1 MAWGREFK
9 ITINCTT
16 GDTITI
22 TDGECDFSCVR
33 DKDEQPN
40 EAELTIWG
48 ITADTQNRIAVSGS
62 TLSIAAGY
70 RDEGLLTL
78 FQGEL
83 ISAVT
88 VKPAEVYG
96 LRIKMY
102 ESLIPFRASVTKRAF
117 RQGQKLGD
125 AVRLVASDMGLTCRV
140 SKAAEALTLKKSVS
154 GVALSR
160 DVLGSL
166 CKPVNATW
174 SIQYQALQVSAGDSI
189 SRGSAVFDPESGLLG
204 TPALKLH
211 TPRRHKHGKDKS
223 GNDKPEKKSKAK
235 KVATYPWPPKN
246 SHTDYTTGA
255 RRQIGTIEGINWRS
269 VLRGG
274 VEIGEKVLLESP
286 SLGTGWWVTITKI
299 THRFG
304 TRETGVWESQFEGF
318 IE

>member
-1 MAWGREFK
+1 MAWGRIYQ

-16 GDTITI
+16 GETITI
-22 TDGECDFSCVR
+22 DDADVDFSCVR
-33 DKDEQPN
+33 DGDPQPN
-40 EAELTIWG
+40 EADLTIWG
-48 ITADTQNRIAVSGS
+48 ITADTQNSIAVSGS

-96 LRIKMY
+96 LRIRVY

-117 RQGQKLGD
+117 AKGQGLAG
-125 AVRLVASDMGLTCRV
+125 AVKLVASDMGLGCQV
-140 SKAAEALTLKKSVS
+140 SKNAAALTLEKAVS

-160 DVLGSL
+160 NVLNSL
-166 CKPVNATW
+166 CKPVNALW
-174 SIQYQALQVSAGDSI
+174 SIQYQTLLVTMGDSI
-189 SRGSAVFDPESGLLG
+189 TTGSAVFSPESGMLG
-204 TPALKLH
+204 VPALKLH
-211 TPRRHKHGKDKS
+211 TPKRHK
-223 GNDKPEKKSKAK
+223 KKHSSTTTHK
-235 KVATYPWPPKN
+235 KKKTSVATYPWPPKN
-246 SHTDYTTGA
+246 SHTDYTQGA

-274 VEIGEKVLLESP
+274 IEIGDKVQLNSP
-286 SLGTGWWVTITKI
+286 SMGQGWWATVTKI
-299 THRFG
+299 THKFG
-304 TRETGVWESQFEGF
+304 TRDVSVWESQFEGV

>member
-1 MAWGREFK
+1 MAWGRVFQ

-16 GDTITI
+16 GESITI
-22 TDGECDFSCVR
+22 TDAECDFSCVR
-33 DKDEQPN
+33 DKDPQPN

-48 ITADTQNRIAVSGS
+48 ITADTQNTIAVSGS

-70 RDEGLLTL
+70 QDEGLLTL

-102 ESLIPFRASVTKRAF
+102 ESLIPFRASVTRRAF
-117 RQGQKLGD
+117 KKGQALGD
-125 AVRLVASDMGLTCRV
+125 AVKQVASDMGLACQV
-140 SKAAEALTLKKSVS
+140 SKGAAALTLAKAVS

-160 DVLGSL
+160 DVLNSL
-166 CKPVNATW
+166 CKPVNAGW
-174 SIQYQALQVSAGDSI
+174 SIQYQTLQVSAGDSLAT
-189 SRGSAVFDPESGLLG
+189 GSAVFSPESGLIG

-211 TPRRHKHGKDKS
+211 TPKRHKS
-223 GNDKPEKKSKAK
+223 GTSQHHHKNKAK

-246 SHTDYTTGA
+246 SHTDYTSGA

-274 VEIGEKVLLESP
+274 VEIGDKVQLESP
-286 SLGTGWWVTITKI
+286 SLGQGWWVTITKI

-304 TRETGVWESQFEGF
+304 TRDMSVWESQFEGV